1 MEKTKRM
8 KLTLYQKLSTTLLLV
23 FLLIVG
29 AFIYIIQSFEAISR
43 VQAEQKLHEELAE
56 HLVHDNPLLSS
67 GQHDYKALQNLFHS
81 MMILGP
87 NFEFYVLDK
96 QGNILTYSAKPGEVK
111 RKKVNLAPINAV
123 LAGEQSY
130 PIYADDPR
138 SRDQKKIFSV
148 APILKDGQLTG
159 YLYVILGGQI
169 YDSILSNVK
178 NNEQVQLLGVLA
190 LVSILFLLVLLLV
203 SFQFFVSPIKRLTH
217 QVSQLRLD
225 KLDKKLAKI
234 EDQANGKEVGELS
247 HVFNQL
253 IDQINRQF
261 EQLSAVDKE
270 RRELL
275 AHLSHDLRTPLASL
289 QGFLQTIQLKKDTLT
304 KQDWQQYIERCL
316 KNAQSLKGFVDQI
329 FELAHLESGEVTV
342 SMESFPLA
350 DLLYDMVDKFS
361 LVASNKNIRF
371 EVELKQEDVK
381 ISTDI
386 AKLERILTNLVENA
400 LRHTPSGGRI
410 CLGAQVDEELGQVS
424 LVIKD
429 SGTGINQDE
438 LPYLFEPRYRG
449 KQAID
454 DDKRHI
460 GLGLTITR
468 KLVKLLG
475 SEIYASNNPEGGAN
489 FRFGLPIQVNY

>member
-1 MEKTKRM
+1 M
-8 KLTLYQKLSTTLLLV
+8 KLTLYQKLSTTLLVV

-43 VQAEQKLHEELAE
+43 VQAEQVLHKELAE

-87 NFEFYVLDK
+87 NFEFYVLDNDGK
-96 QGNILTYSAKPGEVK
+96 ILTYSAKPGEVK
-111 RKKVNLAPINAV
+111 REQVNLAPIKAM

-138 SRDQKKIFSV
+138 SRNQKKIFSV
-148 APILKDGQLTG
+148 APILKDEELTG
-159 YLYVILGGQI
+159 YLYVIIGGQI

-203 SFQFFVSPIKRLTH
+203 SFQFFVSPLKRLTY
-217 QVSQLRLD
+217 QVNQIQLSDLE
-225 KLDKKLAKI
+225 KTLAKI
-234 EDQANGKEVGELS
+234 EDQPNGKEVGDLS

-253 IDQINRQF
+253 IDKVNRQF

-289 QGFLQTIQLKKDTLT
+289 QGFLETIQLRKDKLT
-304 KQDWQQYIERCL
+304 KEEWQQYIQRCL

-329 FELAHLESGEVTV
+329 FELAHLESGEVAV
-342 SMESFPLA
+342 SLESFPIA

-361 LVASNKNIRF
+361 LVANNKNVRL
-371 EVELKQEDVK
+371 EVELKEEDVK
-381 ISTDI
+381 VSTDI

-400 LRHTPSGGRI
+400 MRHTPSGGRI
-410 CLGAQVDEELGQVS
+410 CIGAKVDKNLNQVS

-429 SGTGINQDE
+429 SGTGINKDE

-454 DDKRHI
+454 DGRRHI

-475 SEIYASNNPEGGAN
+475 SEIYAANNPEGGAN
-489 FRFGLPIQVNY
+489 FRFGLPILA